1 MDFERMWKELK
12 TEIQQQQ
19 QLSENITIIKLLA
32 RIEEIEEAEKNTF
45 DNLSNDGELLF

>member
-19 QLSENITIIKLLA
+19 QLSENITIIKGSY
-32 RIEEIEEAEKNTF
+32 E
-45 DNLSNDGELLF
+45 